1 MKCCQNVSADKF
13 ERNIHRINRNETYTA
28 TESVN
33 MEKVSK
39 RKLKTSPKHK
49 DLVDTILT
57 SFYPCRNERNM
68 CDVYLSK
75 GVENLVTG
83 CEEWDI
89 EWLDNGTKYDDIVS
103 SNLDGS
109 THKIRRKGFEE
120 RKRNRKKPVVVDGIK
135 LMLRCNTCCSK
146 ISVAKELRK
155 EEAKKQNAE
164 NRKLNKEK
172 KLLKKKL
179 KRGANYLKDNSQTI
193 RAFERE
199 HVIDKTNSILNDKNL
214 TDLFIALQYRELT
227 PNDYEFLLSLDESV
241 PAKTVSEAK
250 LRSIKETTLVDTAKE
265 SGGVCCICLEPF
277 GRLVKRLPG
286 CGHCFHRNCIDT
298 WLGTVSDLCPVDQK
312 TVDL

>member
-1 MKCCQNVSADKF
+1 
-13 ERNIHRINRNETYTA
+13 
-28 TESVN
+28 

-39 RKLKTSPKHK
+39 RKLKTSSKHK
-49 DLVDTILT
+49 RLVDTILT
-57 SFYPCRNERNM
+57 SLYPCRSEREM
-68 CDVYLSK
+68 CDVYHSK
-75 GVENLVTG
+75 GDENLETE

-89 EWLDNGTKYDDIVS
+89 ELLDNGTKYDDIVS
-103 SNLDGS
+103 PVLDGS

-120 RKRNRKKPVVVDGIK
+120 RQRNRKKPVVVNGIK
-135 LMLRCNTCCSK
+135 LMLRCNTRCSK

-164 NRKLNKEK
+164 NRKHNKEK
-172 KLLKKKL
+172 NLLKKKL
-179 KRGANYLKDNSQTI
+179 KRGANYLKENNQI
-193 RAFERE
+193 IKAFEHE
-199 HVIDKTNSILNDKNL
+199 HVINKTNSILNDKHL

-250 LRSIKETTLVDTAKE
+250 LRGIKETTLADTAKE
-265 SGGVCCICLEPF
+265 LGDVCCICLEPF

-286 CGHCFHRNCIDT
+286 CGHCFHGNCIDA

-312 TVDL
+312 TVEL